1 MSENHGSLAIVFGSS
16 RTKDDGHLNDAERLG
31 RLLVEAGYDVGSG
44 GYSAVMDRVS
54 KGAYE
59 AGGHVIGYTTG
70 QFPDAV
76 PSRWLHEERH
86 TDDLLLRIRRM
97 LAEGDV
103 FIATWGGIGTLTEIV
118 TTWSLAQALADADG
132 HVKPLM
138 LVGEH
143 WPPLIECIGE
153 QTEIGSGVLAYPTLC
168 TTVEAA
174 VSKLRDLQAAE

>member
-1 MSENHGSLAIVFGSS
+1 MNEKKKPLAIVFGSS
-16 RTKDDGHLNDAERLG
+16 RTKEDRHLDGAKRLG

-44 GYSAVMDRVS
+44 GYSAVMDAVS
-54 KGAYE
+54 QGANE

-70 QFPDAV
+70 QFPEAV
-76 PSRWLHEERH
+76 PSRWLHEKRH

-97 LAEGDV
+97 LMEGDA

-132 HVKPLM
+132 HVKPLL

-143 WPPLIECIGE
+143 WPPLVKTIGE

-168 TTVEAA
+168 ATVEEA
-174 VSKLRDLQAAE
+174 VTKLRDLREAE

>member
-1 MSENHGSLAIVFGSS
+1 MSENTRPLAIVFGSS
-16 RTKDDGHLNDAERLG
+16 RTKDNGHLNDAERLG
-31 RLLVEAGYDVGSG
+31 SLLVEAGYDVGSG

-97 LAEGDV
+97 LAEGDA

-143 WPPLIECIGE
+143 WSPLVKCIGE

-168 TTVEAA
+168 ATVEAA
-174 VSKLRDLQAAE
+174 VSELRDLKEAE

>member
-1 MSENHGSLAIVFGSS
+1 MSENDRPLAIVFGSS
-16 RTKDDGHLNDAERLG
+16 RTKDDGYLNDAERLG

-44 GYSAVMDRVS
+44 GYSAVMNRVS

-59 AGGHVIGYTTG
+59 AGGHVIGYTTD

-97 LAEGDV
+97 LLEGDA

-132 HVKPLM
+132 RVKPLM

-143 WPPLIECIGE
+143 WPPLVECIGA
-153 QTEIGSGVLAYPTLC
+153 QTEIGSSVLAYPHLC
-168 TTVEAA
+168 ATVEEA
-174 VSKLRDLQAAE
+174 VVRLRDLREEE